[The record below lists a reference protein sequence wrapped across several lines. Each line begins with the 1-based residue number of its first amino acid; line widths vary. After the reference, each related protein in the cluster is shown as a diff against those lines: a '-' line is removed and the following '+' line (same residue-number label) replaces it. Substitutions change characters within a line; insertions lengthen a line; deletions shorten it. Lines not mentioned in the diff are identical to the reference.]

1 MRESYQDIVN
11 QAGLFVIIVAI
22 FTVRTF
28 SQFLI
33 FNLVLYNSLEYLRQG
48 EAAKAKFL
56 MIQSQ

>member
-1 MRESYQDIVN
+1 MRETYQDIVN

-56 MIQSQ
+56 MI